1 MQAYHFDVYDIDG
14 TLTIPGHDLWYL
26 STRSLSADKDLFDRY
41 VAEWKTEI
49 QSGMDPFECSLT
61 MMKRGLKLLN
71 NGVSS
76 EMVGHE
82 VQRITS
88 NLIDEGLVS
97 REAINFV
104 KGRIHNGV
112 GAVFSTTN
120 YHEGAVGFLHALRQK
135 GWIQQTELE
144 KICLSGSRIDW
155 NSRIVVHFNMGSNK
169 VIGLADALR
178 IGEEELKAG
187 ISFVFGDDPL
197 GNDRELLE
205 IAPYAYV
212 IKNEKNRLLN
222 LPDRVRLV
230 TWSEV
235 QAMSISELASLHTDP
250 GEK

>member
-1 MQAYHFDVYDIDG
+1 MQAHHFDVYDIDG

-41 VAEWKTEI
+41 VAEWKREI
-49 QSGMDPFECSLT
+49 ESGMDPFECSLT
-61 MMKRGLKLLN
+61 MMKRGLKLLK

-88 NLIDEGLVS
+88 NLIDEGLVW
-97 REAINFV
+97 REAIDFV
-104 KGRIHNGV
+104 KGRIRSGV

-155 NSRIVVHFNMGSNK
+155 SSRIVVHFNMGSNK
-169 VIGLADALR
+169 IIGLADALR
-178 IGEEELKAG
+178 IGEEALKAG

-197 GNDRELLE
+197 GNDRGLLE
-205 IAPYAYV
+205 IAPCAYV
-212 IKNEKNRLLN
+212 IKNEKNRHLDLPHN
-222 LPDRVRLV
+222 LRLV

-235 QAMSISELASLHTDP
+235 QAMSISE
-250 GEK
+250 